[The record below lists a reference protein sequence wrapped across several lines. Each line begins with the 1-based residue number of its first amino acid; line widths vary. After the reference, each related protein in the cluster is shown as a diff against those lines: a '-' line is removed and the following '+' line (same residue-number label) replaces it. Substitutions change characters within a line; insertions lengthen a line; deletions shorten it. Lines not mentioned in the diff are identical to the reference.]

1 MTTIQASLREF
12 IELLALPN
20 DSNIPGDILKNVDW
34 LDAAF
39 RRRGFVTERLPN
51 GDKPMLYAEYGRKN
65 AASGTVLF
73 YMHLDGK
80 PVIPEQWAQENPYG
94 AVLKQRT
101 AEGAWQALPIER
113 LLTGPI
119 DPDWRLCARSSSD
132 DKGPIMM
139 LLAAL
144 DELKAAGHEPALNIK
159 VILDSEEEEGSP
171 TIAEIARAQATRLQA
186 DALVVCDGPKHASER
201 PTLVLG
207 NRGNTV
213 VRLTVYGPRT
223 DLHSGHFGNYAP
235 NPAQRLAAL
244 LASMKDDETG
254 RVMIPGYYDRI
265 AFTDE
270 ERRLMAAVPDDEAAI
285 RRRIGIARN
294 ESVGA
299 NYQEALQ
306 YPSLN
311 VRGMA
316 AAVVGAKAATI
327 VPGCAVAELDLRT
340 TPEAD
345 QHYLFGL
352 VERHIAAQGYH
363 LVKGAPTDEERAR
376 HDRLASLVML
386 RGSSAARTPLES
398 PLGQW
403 AFGAL
408 RATFDAAP
416 VVIRMMGGSV
426 PTDKLVAALRIPF
439 VILPLVNADNNQHAA
454 DENLR
459 VGHYVEGVKALMGL
473 VQTAYPKA

>member
-1 MTTIQASLREF
+1 MKTIQASFREF

-20 DSNIPGDILKNVDW
+20 DSNIAGDIPKNVDW
-34 LDAAF
+34 LEAAF
-39 RRRGFVTERLPN
+39 RRRGFLTQRLPN
-51 GDKPMLYAEYGRKN
+51 ADKPMLFAEYGRKN
-65 AASGTVLF
+65 PASGTVLL

-80 PVIPEQWAQENPYG
+80 PVIPEQWAQENPYV
-94 AVLKQRT
+94 AVVKQRN
-101 AEGAWQALPIER
+101 AQGEWEALPIER
-113 LLTGPI
+113 LLAGTI
-119 DPDWRLCARSSSD
+119 DPDWRLFARSSAD

-139 LLAAL
+139 LLAAF
-144 DELKAAGHEPALNIK
+144 DALKAKGREPAVNVK

-171 TIAEIARAQATRLQA
+171 TIAGVARAHADLLKA
-186 DALVVCDGPKHASER
+186 DALIVCDGPKHASEQ

-223 DLHSGHFGNYAP
+223 NLHSGHYGNYAP

-244 LASMKDDETG
+244 LASMKDEETG
-254 RVMIPGYYDRI
+254 RVTIPGYYDRI
-265 AFTDE
+265 AFSDA
-270 ERRLMAAVPDDEAAI
+270 ERQLMAAVPDDEAAI
-285 RRRIGIARN
+285 RARIGIAKN

-316 AAVVGAKAATI
+316 AAVVGSKAATI
-327 VPGCAVAELDLRT
+327 IPSHAVAELDVRT

-345 QHYLFGL
+345 KNYLFGL
-352 VERHIAAQGYH
+352 IEKHVVGKGYYLVEGE
-363 LVKGAPTDEERAR
+363 PTNDERAR
-376 HDRLASLVML
+376 YDRLASLVLL

-403 AFGAL
+403 TLGVL
-408 RATFDAAP
+408 QETFCASP
-416 VVIRMMGGSV
+416 IVIRMMGGSV
-426 PTDKLVAALRIPF
+426 PTDKLVAALKIPF
-439 VILPLVNADNNQHAA
+439 VIIPLVNGDNNQHAA

-459 VGHYVEGVKALMGL
+459 VGHYLEGVKTMMGL
-473 VQTAYPKA
+473 VRSPYPKA